1 MFGEYIMKT
10 INNNDI
16 LAVLE
21 NLSLD
26 FDVREINVEIN
37 LDDQGVDGVD
47 SLDLTNILFGI
58 EEAYDIKIDDES
70 IENGEW
76 SSIEKIVKNINRIL
90 DKGN

>member
-1 MFGEYIMKT
+1 MFGEYIMKK
-10 INNNDI
+10 INNNNI
-16 LAVLE
+16 LVVLE
-21 NLSLD
+21 NLNLD
-26 FDVREINVEIN
+26 FDVREIDVELN
-37 LDDQGVDGVD
+37 LDDQGVD

>member
-37 LDDQGVDGVD
+37 LDDQGVD

>member
-1 MFGEYIMKT
+1 MKT

-37 LDDQGVDGVD
+37 LDDQGVD